1 MDSLIYIFFVQLAS
15 VVVDFIVVV
24 FVVPPIPNLRI
35 TLWRQKFPFLT
46 VKNFCV
52 LNSTTWLNEIY

>member
-35 TLWRQKFPFLT
+35 TVWRQKFPYS
-46 VKNFCV
+46 KNFCV